1 MLIYEADDFISKRLP
16 AEAGV
21 GMRLTSANR
30 QDGIEQQNTLTRPA
44 FKITMIGAGETGNE
58 YFLALYTYSAVTVVS
73 QCRGERKMPDHA
85 PVLVRDKDPDR
96 ESPL

>member
-21 GMRLTSANR
+21 GMRLASANR

-44 FKITMIGAGETGNE
+44 FKITMIRAGETGNSI
-58 YFLALYTYSAVTVVS
+58 FQLFIHI
-73 QCRGERKMPDHA
+73 QQ
-85 PVLVRDKDPDR
+85 
-96 ESPL
+96 

>member
-30 QDGIEQQNTLTRPA
+30 QDSIEQQNTLTRSA
-44 FKITMIGAGETGNE
+44 FKVTMIRAGETGNSI
-58 YFLALYTYSAVTVVS
+58 FQLFIHI
-73 QCRGERKMPDHA
+73 QQ
-85 PVLVRDKDPDR
+85 
-96 ESPL
+96 

>member
-1 MLIYEADDFISKRLP
+1 MLVNQADHFIGEGFP

-44 FKITMIGAGETGNE
+44 FKITMIRAGETGNSIFQL
-58 YFLALYTYSAVTVVS
+58 FLHI
-73 QCRGERKMPDHA
+73 Q
-85 PVLVRDKDPDR
+85 
-96 ESPL
+96 